1 MFYGFCLSA
10 CVSSWVFFISKNILI
25 CFLLACLFSRVREK
39 DDEEL
44 GGRGSEEDQG
54 REGGIMIRTYCA
66 EKNIFNKKKSQNV
79 RYIEHVVQWPPDLDS
94 QQRLSTFFQCYAP
107 FLLGAVLSMKMWPIY
122 QQEMTS
128 QISGQH

>member
-1 MFYGFCLSA
+1 MRVFPRGF
-10 CVSSWVFFISKNILI
+10 FFISKNILI

-79 RYIEHVVQWPPDLDS
+79 KYIEQVVQRPPDLDS
-94 QQRLSTFFQCYAP
+94 QQRLPTFFQCYAP
-107 FLLGAVLSMKMWPIY
+107 FLLGAVLSMNMWSIY
-122 QQEMTS
+122 Q
-128 QISGQH
+128 

>member
-1 MFYGFCLSA
+1 MFYGFCLCA

-54 REGGIMIRTYCA
+54 RDGGIMIRTYCA

-79 RYIEHVVQWPPDLDS
+79 KYIEHVDQWPPDLDS
-94 QQRLSTFFQCYAP
+94 QQRLPTFFQCYAP
-107 FLLGAVLSMKMWPIY
+107 FLLGAVLSMNMWPIY

>member
-1 MFYGFCLSA
+1 MRVFPRGF
-10 CVSSWVFFISKNILI
+10 FFISKNILI

-66 EKNIFNKKKSQNV
+66 EKK
-79 RYIEHVVQWPPDLDS
+79 
-94 QQRLSTFFQCYAP
+94 TFSIKRS
-107 FLLGAVLSMKMWPIY
+107 LKM
-122 QQEMTS
+122 
-128 QISGQH
+128 